1 MRNMF
6 QFSNL
11 RGRILFYFLTISV
24 VALLVA
30 FGIVY
35 YQVSRDIRLQETEK
49 LIAVRNLKANRLLSW
64 LEERK
69 GDIRVVAN
77 DNQIRAMEILFFE
90 VEIPAVQR
98 EEIFTFARSHL
109 QSYLKNFPDYQELLI
124 VHPET
129 GRIVLSTLEERE
141 GVDVSA
147 RPYFHILNQPEQVLV
162 HQIRYSEY
170 LRRNTLDFSVPIY
183 CAEHQGEH
191 IVGVLVARTNPE
203 VSLYPLLGDTAG
215 LGESGETMIVN
226 REGIVQNPLR
236 WHEEAALYLKIDSP
250 YVLRA
255 SQGLAGVMES
265 TDYRGEQV
273 LAAYTFLPE
282 LGWDFI
288 VKQDTREVFLPL
300 NMMIYQFILLFGV
313 IAVLVFFVAR
323 GIATAVTKPLEDMS
337 EVSLKIQ
344 NGDYSQRV
352 KEVGQ
357 KEISHLAKTINR
369 TTQTIERAINISK
382 ARTGILEQIIKTR
395 SIKQFTW
402 EIIRQLCHYSDS
414 QVCAIYG
421 FNQNTNKFEH
431 LDSIGMDKKLI
442 ESFDFNSKE
451 GIVGDVVNKK
461 GIIYLKDI
469 SPETVFSYKTV
480 TGNMVPREMIAF
492 PLIHDGK
499 IKAVIILASIYPYH
513 AEVLEMISQSMT
525 QIAITMENLLAD
537 EEAKHLH
544 QEIKERNES
553 LKNLTS
559 ELKEQ
564 AEELKN
570 QKEELEHQNIELE
583 LQKNEVQE
591 ANRLKGEFLSNMSHE
606 LRTPLNSIIALSDIL
621 ETQLKKDIS
630 EEQSQYLKVIARNGK
645 NLLNLIN
652 DILDLSKIEAGK
664 INILPEY
671 FSLKQVIHNICDDF
685 SYQSQEK
692 GIGLKIELSEELP
705 EIYTDR
711 QKVNQILQ
719 NLVSNAVKFTE
730 RGSVKIKCDY
740 NDKRKIFTISVLDTG
755 IGIAGENIDSI
766 FEEFK
771 QVDGSVSRKY
781 GGTGLGLSIVSRLV
795 KKLGG
800 EIFVESKEGEGSVFT
815 VNLPREIARDYN
827 IALLA
832 KDKEKAPEKEE
843 KTKTKSIQSQLLLV
857 EDNESAISQV
867 KFLLEDKGHRVAVA
881 RKGQEALQHLQKQ
894 IPDGIILDLMMPEM
908 DGFEVLKAL
917 RQSASTKDIPV
928 LILTAKDLTEEE
940 ISELKSNGIQ
950 KILFKGAIDREEL
963 LEKINKLLPDKATQ
977 KVEEHIGEAPGR
989 DFTIQEIDSN
999 IMDIPVEKYRGKK
1012 ILVAEDNGDNLLTI
1026 KAILKE
1032 YYQVIEAIDGEEAL
1046 RKIYHELPD
1055 LILLDIGLPE
1065 IDGFEII
1072 RRLKKDSKTKNI
1084 PVIALTARAMSEER
1098 EKILQEGSDDYL
1110 AKPVETSGLLKKIN
1124 KWISKE

>member
-6 QFSNL
+6 QFSHL
-11 RGRILFYFLTISV
+11 RGKILFYFLTISV
-24 VALLVA
+24 VAIFVA

-35 YQVSRDIRLQETEK
+35 YQVSLNIRLQETEK
-49 LIAVRNLKANRLLSW
+49 LIAVRNLKTNRLLSW
-64 LEERK
+64 LDERK

-77 DNQIRAMEILFFE
+77 DNQIRAMEFLFFE
-90 VEIPAVQR
+90 QETPADQR
-98 EEIFTFARSHL
+98 EEIFTFARNHL
-109 QSYLKNFPDYQELLI
+109 QSYLKNFADYHEILI
-124 VHPET
+124 IHPET

-141 GVDVSA
+141 GIDVSD

-170 LRRNTLDFSVPIY
+170 LSRNTLDFSVPIY
-183 CAEHQGEH
+183 CEEHQGEH
-191 IVGVLVARTNPE
+191 IIGILVARTNPDA
-203 VSLYPLLGDTAG
+203 SLYPLLGDTVG
-215 LGESGETMIVN
+215 LGESGETMIVDQ
-226 REGIVQNPLR
+226 EGVVQNPLR
-236 WHEEAALYLKIDSP
+236 WHENAALHLKIDSP
-250 YVLRA
+250 YILRA
-255 SQGLAGVMES
+255 SQGLTGVIES
-265 TDYRGEQV
+265 TDYRDVQV

-282 LGWDFI
+282 TGWGFI
-288 VKQDTREVFLPL
+288 AKQDTREIFLPL
-300 NMMIYQFILLFGV
+300 TMLMYHFILLF
-313 IAVLVFFVAR
+313 IAISVLVFFVAR

-369 TTQTIERAINISK
+369 TTQTIERAINVSK
-382 ARTGILEQIIKTR
+382 ARTGILEQIIKAR
-395 SIKQFTW
+395 SINRFTW

-461 GIIYLKDI
+461 GIVYLKDI

-492 PLIHDGK
+492 PLIFSEK
-499 IKAVIILASIYPYH
+499 INAIIILASIYPYQT
-513 AEVLEMISQSMT
+513 EVLEMISQSMA
-525 QIAITMENLLAD
+525 QIAITMEKLLAD
-537 EEAKHLH
+537 EEASRLH
-544 QEIKERNES
+544 HEIKERNES

-621 ETQLKKDIS
+621 EIQLSKDIT

-664 INILPEY
+664 ISILPEY
-671 FSLKQVIHNICDDF
+671 FSLKQIIQNIGDDF
-685 SYQSQEK
+685 SYQSKEK
-692 GIGLKIELSEELP
+692 GIELKIELSEEMP

-730 RGSVKIKCDY
+730 RGSVTIKCDY
-740 NDKRKIFTISVLDTG
+740 DNEREVFIIRVLDTG
-755 IGIAGENIDSI
+755 IGIARENIGSI
-766 FEEFK
+766 FEEFR

-815 VNLPREIARDYN
+815 VNLPREIVHDYN
-827 IALLA
+827 IALLS
-832 KDKEKAPEKEE
+832 KDKEKAPEELE
-843 KTKTKSIQSQLLLV
+843 KNKTKSTQSQLLLV
-857 EDNESAISQV
+857 EDNKSAVSQI
-867 KFLLEDKGHRVAVA
+867 KFLLEDEGYQVAVA
-881 RKGQEALQHLQKQ
+881 KKGQEALQYLQKQ
-894 IPDGIILDLMMPEM
+894 IPDGIVLDLMMPEM
-908 DGFEVLKAL
+908 DGFEVLKTL
-917 RQSASTKDIPV
+917 RESEKTKGIPV

-940 ISELKSNGIQ
+940 ISELKSNGVQ

-963 LEKINKLLPDKATQ
+963 LEKINRLLSDNTPRKA
-977 KVEEHIGEAPGR
+977 EEYINKE
-989 DFTIQEIDSN
+989 SN
-999 IMDIPVEKYRGKK
+999 EEYINEDINTNLSNFSSKKYLGKR
-1012 ILVAEDNGDNLLTI
+1012 ILVAEDNEDNLLTI

-1046 RKIYHELPD
+1046 HKIYHELPD

-1084 PVIALTARAMSEER
+1084 PIIALTARAMSEER
-1098 EKILQEGSDDYL
+1098 RKILQEGSDDYL
-1110 AKPVETSGLLKKIN
+1110 AKPVEASGLLKKIN
-1124 KWISKE
+1124 RWLSKK